1 MATALAREHEPPTN
15 VGDIERVG
23 STIAGVALLVS
34 GLTHRSLAGRG
45 AAVLG
50 SALVARGVTG
60 RCPVYER
67 MGRPLQSYR
76 RPVRLEEALVVAVT
90 PHEAYRAW
98 RDLERLPRFMKHLAS
113 VTVDGDRS
121 HWTAEF
127 SGLPKVEW
135 DAEIVKDE
143 PGRALSWRSIADGA
157 PLENSGSVTFFDLG
171 ARGTGLR
178 VEIGYYPP
186 AGPLGRAV
194 ARLFSPVSEQQVRE
208 DIRRF
213 KRLVETGEIPT
224 TEGQPSGQPDRKLA
238 RR

>member
-1 MATALAREHEPPTN
+1 MATALTREDEPLTN

-23 STIAGVALLVS
+23 STIAGVALVIR
-34 GLTHRSLAGRG
+34 GLSRGSLAGGG
-45 AAVLG
+45 AALLG

-60 RCPVYER
+60 RCALYER

-76 RPVRLEEALVVAVT
+76 RPVRLDQALVVGVS

-98 RDLERLPRFMKHLAS
+98 RDLERLPRFMKHLTS
-113 VTVDGDRS
+113 VTVNGDRS

-127 SGLPKVEW
+127 SGLPRVEW

-143 PGRALSWRSIADGA
+143 PGQALSWRSVEGSTI
-157 PLENSGSVTFFDLG
+157 ESSGSLTFFDLG
-171 ARGTGLR
+171 RRGTGLR

-213 KRLVETGEIPT
+213 KSLVETGEIPT
-224 TEGQPSGQPDRKLA
+224 TEGQPTGEPARKEA
-238 RR
+238 HR